1 MVKVFIIVTVILI
14 LFALVMLY
22 IAKYNLMQYFITKI
36 DTAESIIDET
46 LRTRYDLLN
55 KMSKIIKS
63 KVKSTKDYFKQ
74 YEKKEENISN
84 FDFDRRLT
92 EYLALCE
99 SVVHDHTVLEN
110 NKDIEVLF
118 NELKN
123 NEEKLVATKNY
134 YNRETTELN
143 ILIRRFPT
151 NIIAKIHRIKIHTY
165 FDGKDL
171 TDDIVDDFKM

>member
-1 MVKVFIIVTVILI
+1 
-14 LFALVMLY
+14 MLY
-22 IAKYNLMQYFITKI
+22 ISKYNLIQYYITKI

-46 LRTRYDLLN
+46 LRNRFDLLN
-55 KMSKIIKS
+55 KMAKIIKS

-74 YEKKEENISN
+74 FDLKDENISN

-92 EYLALCE
+92 EYLTLCE
-99 SVVHDHTVLEN
+99 TVVHDHTVLEC
-110 NKDIEVLF
+110 NKDIEILF

-143 ILIRRFPT
+143 SLVRRFPT
-151 NIIAKIHRIKIHTY
+151 NIIAKIHRVKIHTY

-171 TDDIVDDFKM
+171 TDDIVDDFKI